1 MLCRN
6 WPAQPRRRSPA
17 QTVKGFRV
25 ADTLNKWSFALSRP
39 LPFLPG
45 FSRPVEYNNLLY
57 FGFCYLFLG
66 LSVSFAAEAG
76 VHHFIIYITH
86 LLSIISI
93 STKLYIK

>member
-1 MLCRN
+1 M
-6 WPAQPRRRSPA
+6 
-17 QTVKGFRV
+17 

-57 FGFCYLFLG
+57 FSFCHLFSE
-66 LSVSFAAEAG
+66 LSVSFAAEAR

-86 LLSIISI
+86 LFSTISI
-93 STKLYIK
+93 YRRSYEVNFPRYVPPLVLGSVVSLHESTKR